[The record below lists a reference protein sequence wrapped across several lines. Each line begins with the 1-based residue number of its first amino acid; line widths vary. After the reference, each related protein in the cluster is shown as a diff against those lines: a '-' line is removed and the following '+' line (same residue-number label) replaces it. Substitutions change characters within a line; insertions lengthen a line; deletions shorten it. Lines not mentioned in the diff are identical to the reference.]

1 MIRPLFLASLAVALA
16 FAGVIAWLA
25 TAPIE
30 DDTNEV
36 YVALRASD
44 ASEPAD
50 APTQADTAPDD
61 PASSGVTPPPPA
73 PDAAAIEEKPEF
85 DVSEPDVSEPDVSEP
100 ELEDML
106 VDIEPEPEEPLD
118 APETDTAVSETDI
131 DEEFEGELAG
141 EFEEDFEEDFED
153 EIYLEPAPHPS
164 LVEET
169 PVGLLPIIAPDGSQS
184 WQVYARPFDDSE
196 GLPQIAVVIGE
207 LGLNQA
213 HSYLAIQLPGEV
225 TLAFA
230 PYARDLEGWI
240 DQARMAGH
248 EVLLEVPMEP
258 ANFPNDDPGPRALL
272 TSLKP
277 DENIQR
283 LEWLLGRFVG
293 YVGVTDHM
301 GSAFAASRDHLEPV
315 LRALKER
322 GLMYLDSQGPG
333 NTLPAEIAAGLRMF
347 HVVRDIDLDVV
358 TSRKRI
364 AQQLAEVERIAL
376 ETGAA
381 VAMGRPFPLTIDLL
395 ANWLPALAE
404 KGIAVV
410 PVTAVAARRRAE

>member
-1 MIRPLFLASLAVALA
+1 MAVALG

-25 TAPIE
+25 TAPVE
-30 DDTNEV
+30 DDTDEV
-36 YVALRASD
+36 FVALRAPD

-50 APTQADTAPDD
+50 APTPDDTAPDD
-61 PASSGVTPPPPA
+61 T
-73 PDAAAIEEKPEF
+73 AIEETPEF
-85 DVSEPDVSEPDVSEP
+85 DVTETDIAEPDVAEPDVAEPDATEP
-100 ELEDML
+100 ELEDTL
-106 VDIEPEPEEPLD
+106 GDIEPEPEPGEQLD
-118 APETDTAVSETDI
+118 APETDVAIAETDI
-131 DEEFEGELAG
+131 DEEFD
-141 EFEEDFEEDFED
+141 EEFEEDFED

-184 WQVYARPFDDSE
+184 WQVYARPFDDSA

-207 LGLNQA
+207 LGLSQA
-213 HSYLAIQLPGEV
+213 ASYQAIQLPGEV

-258 ANFPNDDPGPRALL
+258 TTFPDDDPGPRALL

-277 DENIQR
+277 AENIQR

-293 YVGVTDHM
+293 YVGVTNHM
-301 GSAFAASRDHLEPV
+301 GSGFAASRDHLEPV
-315 LRALKER
+315 LRALKDR
-322 GLMYLDSQGPG
+322 GLMYLDNHGPG
-333 NTLPAEIAAGLRMF
+333 NPLPAEIAAGLSMS
-347 HVVRDIDLDVV
+347 HVVRDVDLDMV

-364 AQQLAEVERIAL
+364 ARQLAEVERIAL

-381 VAMGRPFPLTIDLL
+381 VAMGRPFPVTIDLL

>member
-1 MIRPLFLASLAVALA
+1 LIRPLFLASLAVALG

-25 TAPIE
+25 TAPVE
-30 DDTNEV
+30 DDTDEV
-36 YVALRASD
+36 FVALRAPD

-50 APTQADTAPDD
+50 APTPDHTAPDD
-61 PASSGVTPPPPA
+61 
-73 PDAAAIEEKPEF
+73 AAIEETPEF
-85 DVSEPDVSEPDVSEP
+85 DIAEPDVAEPDVTEP
-100 ELEDML
+100 ELEDTL
-106 VDIEPEPEEPLD
+106 GDIEPEPEPGEQLD
-118 APETDTAVSETDI
+118 APETDVAIAETDI
-131 DEEFEGELAG
+131 DEEFD
-141 EFEEDFEEDFED
+141 EEFEEDFED

-184 WQVYARPFDDSE
+184 WQVYARPFDDSA

-213 HSYLAIQLPGEV
+213 ASYQAIQLPGEV

-240 DQARMAGH
+240 NQARMAGH

-258 ANFPNDDPGPRALL
+258 TTFPNDDPGPRALL

-277 DENIQR
+277 AENIQR

-293 YVGVTDHM
+293 YVGVTNHM
-301 GSAFAASRDHLEPV
+301 GSGFAASRDHLEPV
-315 LRALKER
+315 LRALKDR
-322 GLMYLDSQGPG
+322 GLMYLDNHGPG
-333 NTLPAEIAAGLRMF
+333 NPLPAEIAAGLSMS
-347 HVVRDIDLDVV
+347 HVVRNVDLDRV

-364 AQQLAEVERIAL
+364 ARQLAKAERIAL

-381 VAMGRPFPLTIDLL
+381 VAMGRPFPVTIDLL
-395 ANWLPALAE
+395 ANWLPTLAE

>member
-1 MIRPLFLASLAVALA
+1 LIRPLFLASLAVALA

-25 TAPIE
+25 TAPVE
-30 DDTNEV
+30 DDTDEV
-36 YVALRASD
+36 YVALRAPD

-50 APTQADTAPDD
+50 APTPADTAPDD
-61 PASSGVTPPPPA
+61 T
-73 PDAAAIEEKPEF
+73 AIEETPEF
-85 DVSEPDVSEPDVSEP
+85 EVTEPDVAEPDVTEP
-100 ELEDML
+100 ELEDTL
-106 VDIEPEPEEPLD
+106 GDIEPEPEPGEQLD
-118 APETDTAVSETDI
+118 APETDIAVSETDI
-131 DEEFEGELAG
+131 DEEFEE
-141 EFEEDFEEDFED
+141 EFEEDFEEEV
-153 EIYLEPAPHPS
+153 YLEPAPHPS

-184 WQVYARPFDDSE
+184 WQVYARPYDDSA

-213 HSYLAIQLPGEV
+213 ASYQAIQLPGEV

-258 ANFPNDDPGPRALL
+258 TTFPNDDPGPRALL

-301 GSAFAASRDHLEPV
+301 GSSFASSRDHLEPV
-315 LRALKER
+315 LRALKNR
-322 GLMYLDSQGPG
+322 GLMYLDIHGPG
-333 NTLPAEIAAGLRMF
+333 NPLPAEIAAGLSMF
-347 HVVRDIDLDVV
+347 HVARDVDLDIV
-358 TSRKRI
+358 TSRERI
-364 AQQLAEVERIAL
+364 AQQLAEAERIAL
-376 ETGAA
+376 ESGAA
-381 VAMGRPFPLTIDLL
+381 VAMGRPFPVTIDLL

-410 PVTAVAARRRAE
+410 PVTAVAAHRRAE

>member
-1 MIRPLFLASLAVALA
+1 MIRPLFLASLAVALG
-16 FAGVIAWLA
+16 FAAVIAWLA
-25 TAPIE
+25 TAPVE
-30 DDTNEV
+30 DDTDEV
-36 YVALRASD
+36 FVALRAPD

-50 APTQADTAPDD
+50 APTPADTAPDD
-61 PASSGVTPPPPA
+61 T
-73 PDAAAIEEKPEF
+73 AIEETPEF
-85 DVSEPDVSEPDVSEP
+85 DVTEPDVTEPDVAEPDVTEP
-100 ELEDML
+100 ELEDTL
-106 VDIEPEPEEPLD
+106 GDIEPEPEPGEQLD
-118 APETDTAVSETDI
+118 APETDVAIAETDI
-131 DEEFEGELAG
+131 DEEFKE
-141 EFEEDFEEDFED
+141 EFEEEFED
-153 EIYLEPAPHPS
+153 DIYLEPAPHPS

-169 PVGLLPIIAPDGSQS
+169 PDGLLPIIAPDGSQS
-184 WQVYARPFDDSE
+184 WQVYARPFDDSR

-213 HSYLAIQLPGEV
+213 ASYQAIQLPGEV

-258 ANFPNDDPGPRALL
+258 TTFPNDDPGPRALL

-277 DENIQR
+277 AENIQR

-301 GSAFAASRDHLEPV
+301 GSGFASSRDHLEPV
-315 LRALKER
+315 LRALKNR
-322 GLMYLDSQGPG
+322 GLMYLDVHGPG
-333 NTLPAEIAAGLRMF
+333 NPLPAEIAAGLSMF
-347 HVVRDIDLDVV
+347 HVARDVDLDIV

-364 AQQLAEVERIAL
+364 AQQLAEAERIAL
-376 ETGAA
+376 ESGAA
-381 VAMGRPFPLTIDLL
+381 VAMGRPFPVTINLL
-395 ANWLPALAE
+395 ANWLPALAK

-410 PVTAVAARRRAE
+410 PVTAVAARRRAG